1 MNILKEP
8 DRISIWTV
16 YKIKTML
23 IAMTLVVL
31 LSRMAKAQGMPV
43 YDNTNF
49 ISLTKTLVES
59 AKQTTQLLKTVE
71 FLKQQKENIDKVSN
85 VIKQLKA
92 VRELS
97 KNNQKLYR
105 LVQND
110 LRDILNSPFIKPE
123 EVSRISE
130 SFNSIIEQSL
140 EDLDFVNQI
149 LSSDRLKMTDAERTE
164 FLKAKEL
171 QSQEMVIE
179 IQQKTRRYKE
189 IIAFRNMQDK
199 VNNRETTY

>member
-1 MNILKEP
+1 
-8 DRISIWTV
+8 
-16 YKIKTML
+16 ML